1 MNLPVTVPISIFI
14 ITRDEAD
21 RIGATLA
28 AVRGLSDDIVVVDGG
43 STDGTQALAERL
55 GARVIHR
62 DFEGFG
68 PQKRFAEECCRH
80 DWVLNLDADEVAQ
93 PQLVAAISALFEN
106 GEPPLDFYRIR
117 IVTVYPGQSQPR
129 FWADYV
135 SPVRLYDR
143 RAGRYSPSLT
153 DDRVMDGGAAS
164 ATLEGV
170 IWHHSFRSF
179 DHIREKLSSYSDL
192 QSIEKS
198 QRRSPLMLGMRLAAE
213 YPMQLA
219 KYVFGRRHWTG
230 GLAGIRYSHELAAA
244 KRRRI
249 RTLLDARLKGTGP
262 RPAEKQ

>member
-1 MNLPVTVPISIFI
+1 MPIPISIFI
-14 ITRDEAD
+14 ITRNEAD

-43 STDGTQALAERL
+43 SNDGTQELAERL
-55 GARVIHR
+55 GARVIHH

-68 PQKRFAEECCRH
+68 PQKRFAEEACRH

-106 GEPPLDFYRIR
+106 GEPPLRFYRMR

-135 SPVRLYDR
+135 APVRLYDR

-153 DDRVMDGGAAS
+153 DDRVMDGGAPS
-164 ATLEGV
+164 ATLDGV
-170 IWHHSFRSF
+170 VWHHSFRSF
-179 DHIREKLSSYSDL
+179 DHIGRKLSGYSDL
-192 QSIEKS
+192 QTIEKA
-198 QRRSPLMLGMRLAAE
+198 QRRSPLVLGLRLTTE
-213 YPMQLA
+213 YPMQFAKFFLA
-219 KYVFGRRHWTG
+219 RRHWTG
-230 GLAGIRYSHELAAA
+230 GLVGARYAHEVAAA

-249 RTLLDARLKGTGP
+249 RTLLDARLKGAPAGA
-262 RPAEKQ
+262 AEKE